1 MLKQFESWTGPGGGT
16 PHLHHKH
23 MTKSELDKMRTA
35 YIKIYGDRWREKF
48 AKHYWCVYDGGEIG
62 STGSD

>member
-1 MLKQFESWTGPGGGT
+1 MLKQFKSWTGPGGGT

-23 MTKSELDKMRTA
+23 TKEDLDELRKI
-35 YIKIYGDRWREKF
+35 YIKIYGNRWREVF
-48 AKHYWCVYDGGEIG
+48 AKYYWCVYDGGEIG